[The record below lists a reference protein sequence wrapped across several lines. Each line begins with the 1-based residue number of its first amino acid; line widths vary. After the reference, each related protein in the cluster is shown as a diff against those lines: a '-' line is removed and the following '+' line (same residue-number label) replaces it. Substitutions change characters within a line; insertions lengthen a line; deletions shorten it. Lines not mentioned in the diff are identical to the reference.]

1 MPARFDPR
9 LRRTVG
15 QVPMRY
21 GAAVPMPAPVPWPTG
36 PVHVVVVDPRGLGD
50 AAYVGRNF
58 SSAPAFPDN
67 AEWSAF
73 APWEPAVAPVDGAM
87 ANEIQGDILADSE
100 GRLYERRQSTVR
112 PVFDMRPVGLKR
124 SPRPPLRPV
133 VDPAAGPRWLRL
145 GEWRAMLAP
154 QLAQPDRLRDGHLL
168 ACALRVFE
176 VGERMPADHVSKQL
190 MNGAPRGA
198 QVVRLTV
205 DLAVRL
211 SLEAVCEEDE
221 QGSGAEALPGDR
233 FLRIDVI
240 EDSDEDDPRRHRD
253 TIARRGRGV
262 VVAGRGIATSAR
274 GTAACAG
281 KDDPRAVPWAM
292 GFPPVARGSVVARRA
307 RCRRAGRPSAR
318 VVRAMVASRR
328 LAPVAVAAHGTT
340 RRRAALGRAATARG
354 VARRGVA
361 AVASEH
367 AGRRRLRGRNAGGR
381 VGDSTGG
388 ARGADRRTTNED

>member
-1 MPARFDPR
+1 VPARFDPR
-9 LRRTVG
+9 LRRAVG

-73 APWEPAVAPVDGAM
+73 APWEPPVAPVDGAM

-124 SPRPPLRPV
+124 SSRPPIRPV

-176 VGERMPADHVSKQL
+176 IGERMPADHVSKQL

-240 EDSDEDDPRRHRD
+240 EDP
-253 TIARRGRGV
+253 T
-262 VVAGRGIATSAR
+262 
-274 GTAACAG
+274 
-281 KDDPRAVPWAM
+281 RAIP
-292 GFPPVARGSVVARRA
+292 
-307 RCRRAGRPSAR
+307 
-318 VVRAMVASRR
+318 
-328 LAPVAVAAHGTT
+328 
-340 RRRAALGRAATARG
+340 AATATPSP
-354 VARRGVA
+354 AA
-361 AVASEH
+361 AVASPSPVPVSPPPPEAAPRAPARTIPERFLGPWAFRLSREEASWH
-367 AGRRRLRGRNAGGR
+367 AARDAAAPAGRLRAWCARWWHRADWRRWRSLL
-381 VGDSTGG
+381 TGQPVDEQLWG
-388 ARGADRRTTNED
+388 VRPPRGAWRDAELQQWLRNTLAAAGYEAGTLAGEWEIYWRRKGC